1 MCNHH
6 QQRKNIITTQTITLN
21 IDGMTC
27 GGCVK
32 SVSNALKQ
40 VDGVTQADVS
50 LEQNNAKI
58 SFDDSQTSVADLT
71 QAVEDAGFEASV

>member
-1 MCNHH
+1 MS
-6 QQRKNIITTQTITLN
+6 TQTITLN

-27 GGCVK
+27 NGCVK
-32 SVSNALKQ
+32 SVTNALNQ
-40 VDGVTQADVS
+40 VDGVTQTDVS

-58 SFDDSQTSVADLT
+58 SFDDSKTSVASLA

>member
-1 MCNHH
+1 M
-6 QQRKNIITTQTITLN
+6 TTQNITLN

-32 SVSNALKQ
+32 SVTNALNQ
-40 VDGVTQADVS
+40 VAGVTEANVS
-50 LEQNNAKI
+50 LEQKNAQI
-58 SFDDSQTSVADLT
+58 RFDDSQTSVADLT